1 MDTAVDNAT
10 DHCQPTESDQ
20 CQYNWMDITDEFTTA
35 CTDLKLGEL
44 MHDANFGLFE
54 AMSAIEMMDP
64 KMDAGMMCNQRH
76 SRVTSLQQ
84 GIETGL
90 VKVKGLT
97 GQEMT
102 GIIDDTLACLV
113 TWLEGHSLAQTVFTN
128 LYLHD
133 PTLLEDCHIKAFSLC
148 MLKLV
153 DSVRDI
159 VNRGAVFEEED
170 FQPMMYGFKT
180 APELTSTRVCGMMK
194 EVEDELNRVIKNTR
208 STAGQEDNTDRQDIH
223 KMALA
228 EYSRIKF
235 SRLFLVTLQAFCREK
250 FVVADVQ
257 KYLGQLSELLPTMR
271 ETISLGTQPELTEE
285 ANCDY
290 PTIMGFEPLLNQ
302 RLLPPT
308 FPRYTKIR
316 GRDDTLAYLEGLVSR
331 LQTVCAVTELSGLHS
346 TLDFFLEFSKS
357 SPCVLSRSLLQMIY
371 LPQNRRMFGST
382 MIHIDVLKETLRSFI
397 SPPALMPKSAIGNNP
412 QAKEYVD
419 AFLTHAV
426 RPITAIFQITG
437 HNRARQRDKWGHLL
451 EELATLQDEADK
463 VDAFLHT
470 LLVKVEPNREH
481 LACFG
486 TWVLYHT
493 LRVMIHYTLAGFEL
507 ELYAVHEYHYVFWY
521 LYECLYSWLISALS
535 RADSFMLEQDAI
547 TEQQQKN
554 RNGKKSR
561 RKKKSRV
568 HSREVTLAQ
577 GAQSLCGGY
586 YKAVAGFTMDG
597 KLKQPRFDF
606 DSEEVRYNHRFA
618 PFGCLVTP
626 PPVQYAQFKE
636 ATDLTQYDPPVQPE
650 DLYAGACKC
659 FQQARICYEK
669 IASSDDQVQTLL
681 KITKTNFVVMK
692 LLMGGHM
699 KEAKNAPEFHFC
711 QHFVFPVIKI
721 TQN

>member
-1 MDTAVDNAT
+1 MDAAVDNE
-10 DHCQPTESDQ
+10 HCLLSESGQ
-20 CQYNWMDITDEFTTA
+20 CQYNWIDITEEFTTA
-35 CTDLKLGEL
+35 CSDLKLGEL

-84 GIETGL
+84 GIEAGL
-90 VKVKGLT
+90 VKVRGLT

-133 PTLLEDCHIKAFSLC
+133 PSLLEDCHVKAFSLC
-148 MLKLV
+148 MLKIV
-153 DSVRDI
+153 ESVRDI
-159 VNRGAVFEEED
+159 VNRAAVFEEED
-170 FQPMMYGFKT
+170 FQPTMYGFKT
-180 APELTSTRVCGMMK
+180 VQELTSTRVCGMMK

-208 STAGQEDNTDRQDIH
+208 SSVGQEDNADRQDMH

-235 SRLFLVTLQAFCREK
+235 TRLFLIILQAFCREK
-250 FVVADVQ
+250 FVVADVH
-257 KYLGQLSELLPTMR
+257 KYLGQLNELLPMMR
-271 ETISLGTQPELTEE
+271 ETIPLGKQPELTDE

-316 GRDDTLAYLEGLVSR
+316 GRVDTLTYLVGLVNR
-331 LQTVCAVTELSGLHS
+331 LQTICAVTELSGLHA
-346 TLDFFLEFSKS
+346 TLDFFLEFSKA
-357 SPCVLSRSLLQMIY
+357 SPCVLSRSLLQLIY
-371 LPQNRRMFGST
+371 LPQNRRSFGSP
-382 MIHIDVLKETLRSFI
+382 MIHVDVLKETLRSFI
-397 SPPALMPKSAIGNNP
+397 SPPALMSKSAIGNNP

-419 AFLTHAV
+419 TFLTHAV

-493 LRVMIHYTLAGFEL
+493 LRVMVHYTLAGFEL

-547 TEQQQKN
+547 D
-554 RNGKKSR
+554 RKS
-561 RKKKSRV
+561 
-568 HSREVTLAQ
+568 
-577 GAQSLCGGY
+577 
-586 YKAVAGFTMDG
+586 
-597 KLKQPRFDF
+597 
-606 DSEEVRYNHRFA
+606 
-618 PFGCLVTP
+618 
-626 PPVQYAQFKE
+626 
-636 ATDLTQYDPPVQPE
+636 
-650 DLYAGACKC
+650 
-659 FQQARICYEK
+659 
-669 IASSDDQVQTLL
+669 
-681 KITKTNFVVMK
+681 VV
-692 LLMGGHM
+692 
-699 KEAKNAPEFHFC
+699 
-711 QHFVFPVIKI
+711 
-721 TQN
+721 

>member
-1 MDTAVDNAT
+1 MDTAVDNAG
-10 DHCQPTESDQ
+10 DQCQPTELGHYH
-20 CQYNWMDITDEFTTA
+20 YNWMDITEDFTTA

-84 GIETGL
+84 GIEMGL

-133 PTLLEDCHIKAFSLC
+133 PSLLEDCHIKAYSLC
-148 MLKLV
+148 MLKIV
-153 DSVRDI
+153 ESVRDI
-159 VNRGAVFEEED
+159 VNRAAVFEEED

-180 APELTSTRVCGMMK
+180 VPELTSTRVCGMMK

-208 STAGQEDNTDRQDIH
+208 STSGQEDNADRQDMH

-285 ANCDY
+285 SNCDY

-331 LQTVCAVTELSGLHS
+331 LQTVCAVTELSGLHA

-357 SPCVLSRSLLQMIY
+357 SPCVLSRSLLQLVY
-371 LPQNRRMFGST
+371 LPQNRRVFGSP
-382 MIHIDVLKETLRSFI
+382 MIQVDVLKDTLRSFI
-397 SPPALMPKSAIGNNP
+397 SPPALMAKSAIGNNP

-419 AFLTHAV
+419 AFLAHAV

-493 LRVMIHYTLAGFEL
+493 LRVMVHYTLAGFEL

-561 RKKKSRV
+561 RKKKTRV
-568 HSREVTLAQ
+568 HSREVALAQ

-586 YKAVAGFTMDG
+586 YKAVTGITLDG
-597 KLKQPRFDF
+597 KLKQPRFNF

-626 PPVQYAQFKE
+626 PAVQYAQFKE

-659 FQQARICYEK
+659 FQQARVFYEK
-669 IASSDDQVQTLL
+669 IASPDDQVQTLL

-699 KEAKNAPEFHFC
+699 KEAKVRVHRSS
-711 QHFVFPVIKI
+711 QHYCP
-721 TQN
+721 T